1 MQVIKKR
8 SETNNKEQAYSWQ
21 ENDLHA
27 IMSIEI
33 ESADVVRLIQQ
44 YLKENNLHR
53 TLATLQEETSVS
65 LNTVDS
71 QDAFISDINNGH
83 WDTVL
88 RAIQTLK
95 LPDNKLIDLYE
106 QIVIELIELRELGA
120 ARSLLR
126 QTDPML
132 IMKQNEPE
140 RYVHL
145 ENLLGRSY
153 FDPREAYPEGLTK
166 ERRRA
171 AIAQSLSGEVSVVPP
186 SRLLALLG
194 QALKWQQHQGLL
206 PPGTQIDLF
215 RGKAAMREQE
225 DEKYPTQMCKQIKFG
240 SKSHVECATF
250 SPDGQYLV
258 TGSVDGFVE
267 VWNFTTG
274 KIRKDLKYQAQ
285 DNFMMM
291 EEAVLCMGFSRD
303 SEMLAAGSEGGQ
315 VRVWKITTG
324 QCLRKFEKAHGK
336 GITSLQFSKDNSQ
349 ILSASFDM
357 TIRANGLKSGKTL
370 KEFRGHSSYVNSV
383 MFSADGH
390 NVISASSDGTVKIW
404 NTKTT
409 ECLNTFKSLGGSAA
423 GGSVNVNSVHL
434 LPKNPDNI
442 VVCNRTNTVVIMNM
456 QGQIVRSFASG
467 KREGGD
473 FVACYISPRGEWIYC
488 VGEDFILYC
497 FSTASGKLERTLN
510 VHEKDVIGIS
520 HHPHQNLLC
529 TFSEDGTL
537 KLWKP

>member
-1 MQVIKKR
+1 M
-8 SETNNKEQAYSWQ
+8 A
-21 ENDLHA
+21 
-27 IMSIEI
+27 IEI

-44 YLKENNLHR
+44 YLKENNLGR
-53 TLATLQEETSVS
+53 TLQTLQEETSVT

-71 QDAFISDINNGH
+71 QDQFIADINNGH
-83 WDTVL
+83 WDVVL

-95 LPDNKLIDLYE
+95 LPDKKLIDLYE

-126 QTDPML
+126 QTDPMVS
-132 IMKQNEPE
+132 MKQNEPE

-145 ENLLGRSY
+145 ENLLARSY
-153 FDPREAYPEGLTK
+153 FDPREAYPDGSTK

-225 DEKYPTQMCKQIKFG
+225 EEKFPTTMSKQIKFG
-240 SKSHVECATF
+240 AKSHIECATF

-258 TGSVDGFVE
+258 SGSVDGFIE

-285 DNFMMM
+285 ENFMMM
-291 EEAVLCMGFSRD
+291 EEAVLCLAFSRD
-303 SEMLAAGSEGGQ
+303 SEMLASGSEGGQ
-315 VRVWKITTG
+315 VKIWKITTG
-324 QCLRKFEKAHGK
+324 QCLRKFEKAHSK
-336 GITSLQFSKDNSQ
+336 GITCLMFSKDNSQ
-349 ILSASFDM
+349 IISSSFD
-357 TIRANGLKSGKTL
+357 TTVRAHGLKSGKTL
-370 KEFRGHSSYVNSV
+370 KEFRGHTSYVNNIISTL
-383 MFSADGH
+383 DGH
-390 NVISASSDGTVKIW
+390 QLISASSDGTVKLW

-409 ECLNTFKSLGGSAA
+409 ECLNTFKSIGASA

-467 KREGGD
+467 KREGGE
-473 FVACYISPRGEWIYC
+473 FVACIVSPRGEWLYC
-488 VGEDFILYC
+488 VAEDFILYC
-497 FSTASGKLERTLN
+497 FSTATGKLERTLP
-510 VHEKDVIGIS
+510 VHDKDVIGVS

-529 TFSEDGTL
+529 SYSEDGL
-537 KLWKP
+537 LRLWRP